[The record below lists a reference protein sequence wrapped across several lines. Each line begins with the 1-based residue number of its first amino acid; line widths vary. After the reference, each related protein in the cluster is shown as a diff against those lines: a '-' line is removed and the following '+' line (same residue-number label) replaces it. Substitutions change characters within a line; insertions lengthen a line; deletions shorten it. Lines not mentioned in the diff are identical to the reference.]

1 MIRPLEKLKNIAERL
16 NIPYSTDKYIGPADT
31 FAVYK
36 MTDISGANF
45 ADNRAQAHIAR
56 VRFDYIQPIN
66 RSYQDKLFEIIDL
79 FLAAGFTEP
88 SVVVVNNDNEETIL
102 QFTAEIKM

>member
-1 MIRPLEKLKNIAERL
+1 MVRPLEKLKNIAESL
-16 NIPYSTDKYIGPADT
+16 NIPYSTDKYIGTAKE

-36 MTDISGANF
+36 MMDITGANF

-56 VRFDYIQPIN
+56 VRFDYVQPIN
-66 RSYQDKLFEIIDL
+66 RSYQDKMFEIIDL
-79 FLAAGFTEP
+79 FISSGFTEP
-88 SVVVVNNDNEETIL
+88 SVVVVNNNDEETIL

>member
-1 MIRPLEKLKNIAERL
+1 MVRPLEKLKNIAESL

-66 RSYQDKLFEIIDL
+66 RSYQDKMFEIIDL
-79 FLAAGFTEP
+79 FINAGFTEP
-88 SVVVVNNDNEETIL
+88 SVVVVNDNDEETIL

>member
-1 MIRPLEKLKNIAERL
+1 MVRPLEKLKNIAESL

-31 FAVYK
+31 FAVYR
-36 MTDISGANF
+36 MADISGANF

-56 VRFDYIQPIN
+56 VRFDYVQPIN

-79 FLAAGFTEP
+79 FIAAGFTEP
-88 SVVVVNNDNEETIL
+88 SVVVVNDNDEKTIL

>member
-1 MIRPLEKLKNIAERL
+1 MIRPLEKLKNIAESL
-16 NIPYSTDKYIGPADT
+16 NIPYSTDKYIGPAKE

-36 MTDISGANF
+36 MMDITGANF

-56 VRFDYIQPIN
+56 VRFDYVQPIN
-66 RSYQDKLFEIIDL
+66 RSYQDKMFEIIDL
-79 FLAAGFTEP
+79 FINAGFTEP

>member
-1 MIRPLEKLKNIAERL
+1 MVRPLEKLKNIAESL
-16 NIPYSTDKYIGPADT
+16 NIPYSTDKYIGPANT

-36 MTDISGANF
+36 MVDISGANF
-45 ADNRAQAHIAR
+45 ADNRAQAHIAQ
-56 VRFDYIQPIN
+56 VRFDYVQPIN

-79 FLAAGFTEP
+79 FIKAGFTEP
-88 SVVVVNNDNEETIL
+88 SVVVVNDNDEETIL

>member
-1 MIRPLEKLKNIAERL
+1 MVRPLEKLKNIAERL

-36 MTDISGANF
+36 MTNISGANF
-45 ADNRAQAHIAR
+45 ANNRAQAHIAR
-56 VRFDYIQPIN
+56 VRFDYVQPIN

-79 FLAAGFTEP
+79 FIAAGFTEP
-88 SVVVVNNDNEETIL
+88 SVVVVNDNDEETIL

>member
-1 MIRPLEKLKNIAERL
+1 MVRPLEKLKNIAESL
-16 NIPYSTDKYIGPADT
+16 NVPYSTDKYIGPADT

-36 MTDISGANF
+36 MADISGANF
-45 ADNRAQAHIAR
+45 ANNRARAHIAR
-56 VRFDYIQPIN
+56 VRFDYVQPIN
-66 RSYQDKLFEIIDL
+66 RSYQDKLFEIINL

-88 SVVVVNNDNEETIL
+88 SVVVVNDNDEETIL

>member
-1 MIRPLEKLKNIAERL
+1 MVRPLEKLKNIAESL

-36 MTDISGANF
+36 MADISGANF
-45 ADNRAQAHIAR
+45 ANNRARAHIAR
-56 VRFDYIQPIN
+56 VRFDYVQPIN
-66 RSYQDKLFEIIDL
+66 RSYQDKLFEIINL

-88 SVVVVNNDNEETIL
+88 SVVVVNDNDEETIL

>member
-1 MIRPLEKLKNIAERL
+1 MVRPLEKLKNIAESL
-16 NIPYSTDKYIGPADT
+16 NIPYSTDKYIGQADT

-45 ADNRAQAHIAR
+45 ANNRAKVHIAR

-66 RSYQDKLFEIIDL
+66 RSYQDKMFEIIDL
-79 FLAAGFTEP
+79 FINAGCTEP
-88 SVVVVNNDNEETIL
+88 SVVVVNDNNEETIL

>member
-1 MIRPLEKLKNIAERL
+1 MVRPLEKLKNIAESL
-16 NIPYSTDKYIGPADT
+16 NIPYSTDKYIGPADI
-31 FAVYK
+31 FAVYR
-36 MTDISGANF
+36 MEDISGANF
-45 ADNRAQAHIAR
+45 ANNRAQAHIAR
-56 VRFDYIQPIN
+56 VRFDYVQPIN

-88 SVVVVNNDNEETIL
+88 SVVVVNNKNEETIL

>member
-1 MIRPLEKLKNIAERL
+1 MIRPLEKLKNIAESL
-16 NIPYSTDKYIGPADT
+16 NIPYSTDKYIGTADT
-31 FAVYK
+31 FSVYK

-45 ADNRAQAHIAR
+45 ANNRAQAHIAR

-66 RSYQDKLFEIIDL
+66 RSYQDKMFEIIDL

-88 SVVVVNNDNEETIL
+88 SVVVVNDNDEETIL

>member
-1 MIRPLEKLKNIAERL
+1 MVRPLEKLKNIAESL
-16 NIPYSTDKYIGPADT
+16 NIPYSTDKYIGTADT

-45 ADNRAQAHIAR
+45 ANNRAQAHIAR

-88 SVVVVNNDNEETIL
+88 SVVVVNDNNEETIL

>member
-31 FAVYK
+31 FAVYQ
-36 MTDISGANF
+36 MVDISGSNF
-45 ADNRAQAHIAR
+45 ANNRAQAHIAR
-56 VRFDYIQPIN
+56 VRFDYVQPIN
-66 RSYQDKLFEIIDL
+66 RSYQDKMFEIIDL
-79 FLAAGFTEP
+79 FINAGFTEP
-88 SVVVVNNDNEETIL
+88 SVVVVNDNNEETIL